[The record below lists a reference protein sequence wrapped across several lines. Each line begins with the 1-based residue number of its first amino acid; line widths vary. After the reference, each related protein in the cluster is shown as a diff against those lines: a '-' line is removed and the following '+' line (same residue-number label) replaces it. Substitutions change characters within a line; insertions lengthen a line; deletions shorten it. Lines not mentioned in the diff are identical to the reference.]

1 MKPAFDTSEVIKRLL
16 LFGTLLSW
24 CAALLLFR
32 FVRSDSFEFAFLVW
46 NLFLAAIPAVAAWFF
61 VRAAE
66 RRSSTVG
73 QVAWFAIWLAFLP
86 NAPYIVTD
94 FMHLDP
100 RPPIPL
106 WYDIALLASC
116 AGTGLLLG
124 YSSLADVQAII
135 TRRFSALL
143 GRVLAIAA
151 LFLSGF
157 GIYLGRFLRWN
168 SWDALTN
175 PLQLFFDIADRA
187 VSPLSHPR
195 IIAVTVIYGVTLLLG
210 YVALRILYPSTPPA
224 GARMP
229 SDPSLPSLQTDRPE
243 AAGR

>member
-1 MKPAFDTSEVIKRLL
+1 MKPARDTSEVIKRLL
-16 LFGTLLSW
+16 LFGTLMSW

-32 FVRSDSFEFAFLVW
+32 FVRSDSLFFGFLLW
-46 NLFLAAIPAVAAWFF
+46 NLLLAAIPAVAAWFF

-66 RRSSTVG
+66 IRSSALI
-73 QVAWFAIWLAFLP
+73 QVSWFAIWLAFLP

-94 FMHLDP
+94 FIHLDS

-124 YSSLADVQAII
+124 YSSLADVHATIA
-135 TRRFSALL
+135 RRFSASL
-143 GRVLAIAA
+143 GWALALAA

-157 GIYLGRFLRWN
+157 GIYLGRVLRWN

-175 PLQLFFDIADRA
+175 PLPLFSDIADR
-187 VSPLSHPR
+187 VFHPLSHPQTVG
-195 IIAVTVIYGVTLLLG
+195 VTFIYGITLLLG
-210 YVALRILYPSTPPA
+210 YIALRVLQPNPGIARPQIPSN
-224 GARMP
+224 P
-229 SDPSLPSLQTDRPE
+229 SPQTD
-243 AAGR
+243 GRKPAHHQ